1 MKKILLFSITL
12 CLTCTLSA
20 CSNSSSKANKASNQ
34 TEDIYETSS
43 QTNDYSSDTL
53 SHIEVLQS
61 DGTGKEFLNVPL
73 YYNEDYP
80 AIQKEYQSTSAMS
93 LLTCLSMI
101 NSYYSSSYVTPTE
114 YSTAHESILSATVD
128 QNISDM
134 AKSVN
139 MTVDK
144 YNFDTEKLSDLL
156 VTDRKLVL
164 LYIPHS
170 SKFGSYSSFLILTG
184 ADAGDIFVRDPNSN
198 NSNLYRPLTE
208 PSCDYFTLCEQASS
222 SSFMYVFNDIP
233 TK

>member
-61 DGTGKEFLNVPL
+61 DGPGKEFLNVPL

-164 LYIPHS
+164 L
-170 SKFGSYSSFLILTG
+170 
-184 ADAGDIFVRDPNSN
+184 
-198 NSNLYRPLTE
+198 
-208 PSCDYFTLCEQASS
+208 
-222 SSFMYVFNDIP
+222 
-233 TK
+233 